1 MASDPKVPEAMEW
14 RSEETPEGEGQDELS
29 QDTSPSVETDSTRL
43 ARSHSGGPAPRSTSL
58 GIRFLVQQRSRRTR
72 GSKSPAPTRDSV
84 MTGRIERLDRI
95 LGRFDPTLKESR
107 DARHLSFNSLPAEVL
122 TMAHELLKFKSQLR
136 AGAQIVGQELNRMDE
151 QVRILDQESQKVQE
165 SFASTVAERLGETD
179 DRQAR
184 HEAVTSQLHET
195 VQGTEAQ
202 SIHRDLL
209 LDQDIVRLNEQ
220 HKRELENHEIS
231 LNLMKQEMLE
241 HQLAEQA
248 PDGEISELKA
258 MVQTLMGQVKGKGK
272 VSDPTPEASGAGGGK
287 PPPPRHGAAEAPGGG
302 GGGDPDDE
310 GEGSGRKPDENR
322 KGRRDERPAPQPEEH
337 DYDAE
342 NDEQFNLF
350 SRVMANALGQ
360 RTRVPAEPPTMFG
373 NEKHQDIRMWLMRCT
388 DYFGRNSWQRED
400 EAQRIRYA
408 ISRMDGKEVAPFAL
422 TYRRQMTGEIGYTR
436 QEGYEFWHVFAEQV
450 VRCFGPTHEAE

>member
-1 MASDPKVPEAMEW
+1 
-14 RSEETPEGEGQDELS
+14 
-29 QDTSPSVETDSTRL
+29 
-43 ARSHSGGPAPRSTSL
+43 
-58 GIRFLVQQRSRRTR
+58 
-72 GSKSPAPTRDSV
+72 

-107 DARHLSFNSLPAEVL
+107 DAWHLSFNSLPAEVQA
-122 TMAHELLKFKSQLR
+122 MAHELLKFKSQLR

-179 DRQAR
+179 DREAR

-209 LDQDIVRLNEQ
+209 LDPEIVRLNEQ

-231 LNLMKQEMLE
+231 LNLIKQEMLE

-248 PDGEISELKA
+248 RDSEISELKA

-287 PPPPRHGAAEAPGGG
+287 PSPPRRGAAGAPGGG

-310 GEGSGRKPDENR
+310 GEGSGRKPDE
-322 KGRRDERPAPQPEEH
+322 
-337 DYDAE
+337 
-342 NDEQFNLF
+342 
-350 SRVMANALGQ
+350 
-360 RTRVPAEPPTMFG
+360 
-373 NEKHQDIRMWLMRCT
+373 
-388 DYFGRNSWQRED
+388 
-400 EAQRIRYA
+400 
-408 ISRMDGKEVAPFAL
+408 
-422 TYRRQMTGEIGYTR
+422 
-436 QEGYEFWHVFAEQV
+436 
-450 VRCFGPTHEAE
+450 